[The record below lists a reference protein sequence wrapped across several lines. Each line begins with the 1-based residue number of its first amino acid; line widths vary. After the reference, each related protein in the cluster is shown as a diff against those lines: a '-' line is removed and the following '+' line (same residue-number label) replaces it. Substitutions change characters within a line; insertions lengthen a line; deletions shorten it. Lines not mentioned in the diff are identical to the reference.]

1 MAKAL
6 GIRFPLGITSLL
18 CELQEPKVCVFLIM
32 GSFFLEAGDSSSAKR
47 REYGLLVLV
56 FLWTWSPAAAVLSPK
71 GVNYEVQAL
80 MGVKASLKDPH
91 SVLEN
96 WDQDSVDPCSWT
108 MVTCSPENLVIGL
121 GSPSQNLSG
130 TLSPSIGNL
139 TNLEIILLQNNNISG
154 PIPQEIGRLSKLRTL
169 DLSSNY
175 FTDDIPTSITHL
187 SSLQYL
193 RLNNNSLSGEFPV
206 SLTNLTQL
214 ALLDLSY
221 NNLSGPV
228 PSFPARTFNIVG
240 NPLICATGSEKEC
253 FGTMPMPIS
262 YNLNNSETESTATQG
277 KPRNHKVALALGSSF
292 GLVCSIVFVI
302 GLLLWWRQRHNQQI
316 LFEVD
321 EQHDEE
327 VCLGNL
333 KKFQF
338 RELQIATDNF
348 SSKNILGK
356 GGFGIV
362 YKGHLK
368 DGTLVAV
375 KRLKDGSAV
384 GGEIQFQTEVE
395 MISLAVHRNLLRL
408 HGFCMTASE
417 RLLVYPYMSNGSVA
431 SRLKGKPPLDWVTRK
446 RIAVGAARGLLYLHE
461 QCDPKIIHRDVK
473 AANILLDDYCEA
485 IVGDFG
491 LAKLMDHRD
500 SHVTTA
506 VRGTVGH
513 IAPEYLSTGQSSE
526 KTDVFGF
533 GILLLELITG
543 RTALEFGKSV
553 NEKGTMLDWVKKIHQ
568 EKKLDVL
575 MDKNLKNIYDRI
587 ELEEM
592 VQVALLC
599 TQFLPGHRPKMS
611 EVVRMLE
618 GDGLVERWEASQR
631 VDSQNFKVPEFAFS
645 ERAAASKNVGDGGT
659 PPSNSA
665 PGVGF
670 DGAVREKVGADG
682 EVGQEYPTGEFE
694 MEEFDWW
701 RLFVVKVRMLF
712 ALPWE
717 RVKKGSVLSMRLR
730 GQVSLCFLF
739 LSCFLS
745 LDMPLWHSSE
755 STSILTDAGFWVAK
769 SLWTRR
775 RFLAPFDPLLQHLC
789 ISDQLKTRFSSGLSL
804 PQICEN
810 FIKAAYDPRVSGI
823 YLEIEPLSCGWAKI
837 DEIRRHIQYFKKS
850 GKFIVS
856 HVTICG
862 EKEYYLACACGE
874 VYVPPSAYVALYGL
888 TVQSSFLGGVLEK
901 VGILPEIQ
909 RIGRYKS
916 AGDQLSRKSMSKEVC
931 EMLTTLLDNIYEN
944 WLETISSTR
953 GKKREEIEDF
963 LNTGVYQVE
972 RLKEEG
978 YITNILYDDEVRSML
993 KARLGQKDKK
1003 DLLMVDYSKY
1013 SNVRKWTLG
1022 LEGGKDQIAII
1033 RASGSISRTRSPL
1046 SVSGSGI
1053 ISEQLIE
1060 KIRSIRESERYKA
1073 VILRIDSPG
1082 GDALAS
1088 DLMWREIR
1096 LLAASKP
1103 VIASMSDVAASG
1115 GYYMAMA
1122 AEAIVA
1128 EKLTLTG
1135 SIGVVTGRFSL
1146 NKLYERIGFNKE
1158 IISRGKYAELN
1169 AADQRPFRPDE
1180 AALFEKSAQ
1189 NAYQLFRDKAAFS
1202 RSMTVDQME
1211 EVAQGRV
1218 WSGKDAAS
1226 RGLVDA
1232 IGGFSTAVAI
1242 AKHKA
1247 NIPQDRQVK
1256 LVEVSKRSPS
1266 LPELLSGF
1274 GNSLLGL
1281 DKTVKEA
1288 LQELKC
1294 LNAVQART
1302 EGILFESVGN
1312 AFDDN
1317 PIIAIIMDCL
1327 NSY

>member
-1 MAKAL
+1 MLSKVAMTILTIAIFCL
-6 GIRFPLGITSLL
+6 LADLWTSSSMEFTAATYTSHF
-18 CELQEPKVCVFLIM
+18 CELREPKACVFLIM
-32 GSFFLEAGDSSSAKR
+32 GSFFLEAGDSASAKR

-56 FLWTWSPAAAVLSPK
+56 FLLTWAPAAAVLSPK

-154 PIPQEIGRLSKLRTL
+154 PIPQEIGRLSQLRTL
-169 DLSSNY
+169 DLSNNY
-175 FTDDIPTSITHL
+175 FTGDIPSSITHL

-262 YNLNNSETESTATQG
+262 YNLNNSETQ
-277 KPRNHKVALALGSSF
+277 K
-292 GLVCSIVFVI
+292 
-302 GLLLWWRQRHNQQI
+302 
-316 LFEVD
+316 
-321 EQHDEE
+321 QHDEE

-338 RELQIATDNF
+338 RELQIATDKF

-431 SRLKGKPPLDWVTRK
+431 SRLKGKPPLDWITRK

-485 IVGDFG
+485 VVGDFG

-575 MDKNLKNIYDRI
+575 MDKNLKNIFDRI

-611 EVVRMLE
+611 EVVRMLQ

-631 VDSQNFKVPEFAFS
+631 VDSQNFKEPGFAFS
-645 ERAAASKNVGDGGT
+645 ERCF
-659 PPSNSA
+659 SN
-665 PGVGF
+665 
-670 DGAVREKVGADG
+670 
-682 EVGQEYPTGEFE
+682 
-694 MEEFDWW
+694 
-701 RLFVVKVRMLF
+701 
-712 ALPWE
+712 
-717 RVKKGSVLSMRLR
+717 
-730 GQVSLCFLF
+730 
-739 LSCFLS
+739 
-745 LDMPLWHSSE
+745 
-755 STSILTDAGFWVAK
+755 LTDDS
-769 SLWTRR
+769 SL
-775 RFLAPFDPLLQHLC
+775 L
-789 ISDQLKTRFSSGLSL
+789 
-804 PQICEN
+804 
-810 FIKAAYDPRVSGI
+810 
-823 YLEIEPLSCGWAKI
+823 
-837 DEIRRHIQYFKKS
+837 
-850 GKFIVS
+850 
-856 HVTICG
+856 
-862 EKEYYLACACGE
+862 
-874 VYVPPSAYVALYGL
+874 
-888 TVQSSFLGGVLEK
+888 VQ
-901 VGILPEIQ
+901 
-909 RIGRYKS
+909 
-916 AGDQLSRKSMSKEVC
+916 A
-931 EMLTTLLDNIYEN
+931 
-944 WLETISSTR
+944 
-953 GKKREEIEDF
+953 
-963 LNTGVYQVE
+963 VE
-972 RLKEEG
+972 
-978 YITNILYDDEVRSML
+978 
-993 KARLGQKDKK
+993 
-1003 DLLMVDYSKY
+1003 
-1013 SNVRKWTLG
+1013 
-1022 LEGGKDQIAII
+1022 
-1033 RASGSISRTRSPL
+1033 
-1046 SVSGSGI
+1046 
-1053 ISEQLIE
+1053 
-1060 KIRSIRESERYKA
+1060 
-1073 VILRIDSPG
+1073 
-1082 GDALAS
+1082 
-1088 DLMWREIR
+1088 
-1096 LLAASKP
+1096 
-1103 VIASMSDVAASG
+1103 
-1115 GYYMAMA
+1115 
-1122 AEAIVA
+1122 
-1128 EKLTLTG
+1128 
-1135 SIGVVTGRFSL
+1135 
-1146 NKLYERIGFNKE
+1146 
-1158 IISRGKYAELN
+1158 
-1169 AADQRPFRPDE
+1169 
-1180 AALFEKSAQ
+1180 
-1189 NAYQLFRDKAAFS
+1189 
-1202 RSMTVDQME
+1202 
-1211 EVAQGRV
+1211 
-1218 WSGKDAAS
+1218 
-1226 RGLVDA
+1226 
-1232 IGGFSTAVAI
+1232 
-1242 AKHKA
+1242 
-1247 NIPQDRQVK
+1247 
-1256 LVEVSKRSPS
+1256 
-1266 LPELLSGF
+1266 LSGP
-1274 GNSLLGL
+1274 
-1281 DKTVKEA
+1281 
-1288 LQELKC
+1288 
-1294 LNAVQART
+1294 R
-1302 EGILFESVGN
+1302 
-1312 AFDDN
+1312 
-1317 PIIAIIMDCL
+1317 
-1327 NSY
+1327 